1 MAINLF
7 ISSKGF
13 KVKPTDKESRILNSI
28 LNKIIKSIEE
38 GRNKE
43 LYNLSLKYIAK
54 KLKDGH
60 TINTSV
66 KKDNIAI
73 LVMDVDSGVTEEA
86 FISDLKRFNLKPN
99 IYYRTFSHNPA
110 EGKIKLRA
118 IFKLDKGYTPKEYTE
133 IYKMVME
140 FFPYLDTSLRS
151 WRQLIHGTNKE
162 VIYTGEQVTF
172 KPREFAKLNNWKPK
186 KQIEV
191 KKDMRPTPKVAYSG
205 ESVESILQNF
215 LAGAPFDYPEAR
227 EFYTVLSNFGLQ
239 DRLILKDHHTKEKM
253 ELNPKFATKGR
264 RPAELFG
271 ELRRATN
278 KN

>member
-1 MAINLF
+1 MGINLF

-13 KVKPTDKESRILNSI
+13 KVKPTDKESGILNSI
-28 LNKIIKSIEE
+28 LNKIIKNIEN
-38 GRNKE
+38 GKNKE

-54 KLKDGH
+54 KLKNGH

-73 LVMDVDSGVTEEA
+73 LVMDIDNGVTEEA

-118 IFKLDKGYTPKEYTE
+118 IFKLDKGYTSEEYKA
-133 IYKMVME
+133 IYNMVME
-140 FFPYLDTSLRS
+140 FFPYLDPALKN

-162 VIYTGEQVTF
+162 VIYTGEQVQF
-172 KPREFAKLNNWKPK
+172 KPREFAKLNNWKPR
-186 KQIEV
+186 EV
-191 KKDMRPTPKVAYSG
+191 KKDKRPTPKVAYNG

-215 LAGAPFDYPEAR
+215 LAGAPFDYQDAR
-227 EFYTVLSNFGLQ
+227 EYYTVLSVFGLQ

-253 ELNPKFATKGR
+253 ELNPKLATKYS
-264 RPAELFG
+264 RPAQLLG
-271 ELRRATN
+271 QLRRATKQN
-278 KN
+278 